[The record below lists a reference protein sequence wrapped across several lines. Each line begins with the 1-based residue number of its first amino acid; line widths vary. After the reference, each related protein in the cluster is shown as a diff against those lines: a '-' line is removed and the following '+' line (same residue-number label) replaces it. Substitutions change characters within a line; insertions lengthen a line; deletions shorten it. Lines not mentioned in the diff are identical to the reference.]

1 MPPGTTWQF
10 PYLIILHAWSVRGRY
25 SVRHRPRLRSTFTGC
40 LIYLSVLRG
49 VREEL

>member
-10 PYLIILHAWSVRGRY
+10 PYLIILHAWSVRGSY
-25 SVRHRPRLRSTFTGC
+25 SVDTGPVC
-40 LIYLSVLRG
+40 VNFYWLIYLSVLRG

>member
-10 PYLIILHAWSVRGRY
+10 PYLIFACLEFAWALQRETPAASAFNFY
-25 SVRHRPRLRSTFTGC
+25 W

>member
-1 MPPGTTWQF
+1 VPPGTTWQF
-10 PYLIILHAWSVRGRY
+10 PYLINLHAYSVRGRY
-25 SVRHRPRLRSTFTGC
+25 SVTPAAPAFNFYW